1 MRVGGHCD
9 DSGVALRMRE
19 YDLIARP
26 GHAKGHLDPFREDDR
41 RTGRDLLPRYPP
53 LPRLKVQRR
62 VGRVVSTAGGVALLV
77 AEDPAL
83 HRARRRVLAHELDPV
98 ARISVRMH
106 LAEDDG
112 AFRAD

>member
-9 DSGVALRMRE
+9 DSGVALRRRE

-62 VGRVVSTAGGVALLV
+62 VALLV
-77 AEDPAL
+77 IEDPAL